1 MAICGK
7 LYSGQDNACVTLQK
21 GYIQEV
27 KLINFQDV
35 DTFDVTSEHD
45 ETESKHRVSFAL
57 KAGAEAIPFA
67 GIGSGN
73 SIRGWYSKTRDD
85 NGYPMYVHHLQIIIT
100 RVTEEQKAI
109 LKNLDNGLYIG
120 VAKLRSYESPE
131 SGGITEAIEV
141 YGFGNGLSTDDY
153 DYDITENGGVT
164 VIDMIS
170 QESFEEP
177 QIPYMYA
184 SATEGSELEDWDEN
198 FAGPST

>member
-27 KLINFQDV
+27 KLINFQDI
-35 DTFDVTSEHD
+35 DTFTVTSTCD

-57 KAGAEAIPFA
+57 KEGAEAIPFV

-100 RVTEEQKAI
+100 RVTEEQKCI
-109 LKNLDNGLYIG
+109 LKNLDNGLYILSAQNQRTSQR
-120 VAKLRSYESPE
+120 VQTKVTKL
-131 SGGITEAIEV
+131 
-141 YGFGNGLSTDDY
+141 
-153 DYDITENGGVT
+153 
-164 VIDMIS
+164 
-170 QESFEEP
+170 
-177 QIPYMYA
+177 
-184 SATEGSELEDWDEN
+184 
-198 FAGPST
+198 